1 MPLDAFS
8 PSATIVGTLTGG
20 VTSVGRTLINQS
32 GLAQS
37 QAAKNIQRIF
47 SSRIENAMAKL
58 GASNS
63 TASSEQLLRD
73 QSRLISRK
81 EQISESV
88 GIISQSLNQINYIK
102 NHIDYLQKQL
112 TDLENNDITAAE
124 VSVDWDNKLRKINQF
139 ALAAS
144 KLIKDGGNYYQKNLI
159 NSSSRSSFSTQTFF
173 APYNYMR
180 DTLQVDGVYLG
191 TDYFITEDSSG
202 DFWNSDTGYLSLEDD
217 VGTLREYSSYPDTA
231 TGQLD
236 IVTNLALNSYDNSTG
251 SIDFTLSD
259 STNITGIVSGG
270 GLALLDAWIYS
281 GFDNQTSIDQA
292 KDALDAAEGLVLT
305 TQAEFLNDRATL
317 QSRASLYGVKIAGI
331 SSEISNLIEDIQDEA
346 RAEILASQLAFAIA
360 QFNFSLLAA
369 RGNGLVKSILI
380 SQDGEDF
387 GANTN
392 AGRVLISV
400 GQTMNVYA

>member
-1 MPLDAFS
+1 M
-8 PSATIVGTLTGG
+8 
-20 VTSVGRTLINQS
+20 
-32 GLAQS
+32 
-37 QAAKNIQRIF
+37 
-47 SSRIENAMAKL
+47 
-58 GASNS
+58 
-63 TASSEQLLRD
+63 
-73 QSRLISRK
+73 
-81 EQISESV
+81 
-88 GIISQSLNQINYIK
+88 
-102 NHIDYLQKQL
+102 
-112 TDLENNDITAAE
+112 
-124 VSVDWDNKLRKINQF
+124 
-139 ALAAS
+139 
-144 KLIKDGGNYYQKNLI
+144 
-159 NSSSRSSFSTQTFF
+159 
-173 APYNYMR
+173 
-180 DTLQVDGVYLG
+180 
-191 TDYFITEDSSG
+191 
-202 DFWNSDTGYLSLEDD
+202 SLEDD